1 MSAAT
6 ATETTRRLVAR
17 LPAGWRSLAGA
28 YLGALRVERG
38 ASDHTVLAYAR
49 DLDKL
54 GAYLGQA
61 GGDAPDPV
69 AVTDGHLRDFLRHLY
84 DLGLAQRSVQRIQ
97 SSLRGFFRFALEEG
111 HVDRNPA
118 ADLASATPPRTL
130 PSVLDLGE
138 VERLFAQIDH
148 STPEG
153 LRNRAIVEMLYA
165 CGMRVSELT
174 GLRMSQLF
182 LEGGFV
188 RVIGK
193 GDKERLVPIGAS
205 AVRHWRIYYE
215 HVRRD
220 QANTHPEHSEYC
232 FLGRRGRALSRNMV
246 FIIVRDLARA
256 AGIGR
261 SVGPHTLRHSFATH
275 LLEGGA
281 DLRAVQEMLGH
292 ASITTTQLYT
302 HLDVGYLREV
312 LLTCHP
318 LAAGGTGR

>member
-1 MSAAT
+1 MRAAT
-6 ATETTRRLVAR
+6 ATETTNRLVAG
-17 LPAGWRSLAGA
+17 LPASWRTLART

-49 DLDKL
+49 DLGKL
-54 GAYLGQA
+54 GAYLAPEGTPP
-61 GGDAPDPV
+61 PDPD
-69 AVTDGHLRDFLRHLY
+69 AVSEDHLRAFLRHLH
-84 DLGLAQRSVQRIQ
+84 DLGLAQRSVQRAQ

-111 HVDRNPA
+111 HLHRNPA
-118 ADLASATPPRTL
+118 ADLESSTPPRTL
-130 PSVLDLGE
+130 PSVLDPAE
-138 VERLFAQIDH
+138 IEQLFAQIDH

-205 AVRHWRIYYE
+205 ATKHFRTYYE

-220 QANTHPEHSEYC
+220 QANVHPEHSEFC
-232 FLGRRGRALSRNMV
+232 FLSRRGRSLSRNMV
-246 FIIVRDLARA
+246 FTIVRDLARA
-256 AGIGR
+256 AGIER
-261 SVGPHTLRHSFATH
+261 PVSPHTLRHSFATH

-292 ASITTTQLYT
+292 ASITTTELYT
-302 HLDVGYLREV
+302 HLDIGHLREV
-312 LLTCHP
+312 LATCHP
-318 LAAGGTGR
+318 LARR